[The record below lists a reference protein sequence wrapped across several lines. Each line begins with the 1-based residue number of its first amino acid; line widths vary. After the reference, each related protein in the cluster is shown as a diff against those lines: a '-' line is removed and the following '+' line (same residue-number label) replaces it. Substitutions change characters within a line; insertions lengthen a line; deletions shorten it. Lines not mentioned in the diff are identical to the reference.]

1 MSYFEMPAQLRSA
14 VEDALGMDVAEGL
27 AQNWKLVV
35 MGCMLFGI
43 IVIMSSMNSVYK
55 RYRFNRQELMDGS
68 ILKFFAGIL
77 LVNINWVVMAM
88 VYYVK

>member
-1 MSYFEMPAQLRSA
+1 MAYFGMPAQLKSA

-27 AQNWKLVV
+27 AQNWNLVV

-43 IVIMSSMNSVYK
+43 IVIISSLNSVYK
-55 RYRFNRQELMDGS
+55 RYRFNRPEHMDGS
-68 ILKFFAGIL
+68 ILKFVSGIL